1 VIVSIERM
9 TSIGVV
15 NSTMSDTIE
24 NVLILQGGGSLG
36 AFGCGV
42 FKALANNNIKIDI
55 IAGTSIGG
63 LNASI
68 IAGSKE
74 DHPEKALEQYW
85 LELAEGSAN
94 LNSPII
100 EWLAGYPTPTL
111 AALLPPPTPT
121 TTDHSAITHISQ
133 VKSIMSFYSSA
144 IYGNDKIFVPRWRPE
159 FVFTDRKYFTPN
171 NWTYLYDHSPLVK
184 TAEKYIDYNK
194 LQPNGKP
201 NSRLIVTAVNV
212 LTAEPLIFDS
222 AKQQITSKHILA
234 ATGYPS
240 YYFRWVEVEEG
251 VYAWDGSLLSNTPL
265 REVIEVSPVKDK
277 RVFLVEN
284 YPKKCDTLPDNLLEV
299 QHRARD
305 IMFSDKTIHNVQM
318 SKAITYY
325 LRLIDDLY
333 KMLEDNFSSEK
344 KEDKEN
350 FEKIRARYKK
360 VSEEHGAE
368 IKRVYY
374 ITRSEPFPSLYENA
388 DFSVDTVKAS
398 IKDGELKTNLKLK
411 I

>member
-1 VIVSIERM
+1 
-9 TSIGVV
+9 
-15 NSTMSDTIE
+15 MSKTIE

-63 LNASI
+63 LNAAI

-85 LELAEGSAN
+85 LELAEGSEN
-94 LNSPII
+94 LNSPFI
-100 EWLAGYPTPTL
+100 EWLTGYPASTPTP
-111 AALLPPPTPT
+111 LPPPTPT
-121 TTDHSAITHISQ
+121 ITDHSAITHISQ
-133 VKSIMSFYSSA
+133 INSIMSFYSSA

-159 FVFTDRKYFTPN
+159 FAFTDRQYFTPN

-201 NSRLIVTAVNV
+201 NSRLIITAVNV

-222 AKQQITSKHILA
+222 TKQQITSKHILA

-240 YYFRWVEVEEG
+240 YYFRWVEVEKG

-277 RVFLVEN
+277 QVFLVEN

-305 IMFSDKTIHNVQM
+305 IMFSDKTLHSLKM

-325 LRLIDDLY
+325 LKLINDLY
-333 KMLEDNFSSEK
+333 KMLEDHFDSNE
-344 KEDKEN
+344 KEDKRK

-360 VSEEHGAE
+360 VSKEHGAE
-368 IKRVYY
+368 IKGVYY

-398 IKDGELKTNLKLK
+398 IKDGESKTNQKLK
-411 I
+411 DMEMS

>member
-1 VIVSIERM
+1 M
-9 TSIGVV
+9 TSRGRKFDYV
-15 NSTMSDTIE
+15 SDTTIE

-42 FKALANNNIKIDI
+42 FKALANSNIKIDI

-68 IAGSKE
+68 IAGSKGE
-74 DHPEKALEQYW
+74 DPPEKTLEQYW
-85 LELAEGSAN
+85 LELGEDSAAN
-94 LNSPII
+94 LNSPFL
-100 EWLAGYPTPTL
+100 EWLARYPILTPPP
-111 AALLPPPTPT
+111 LPSPTPT
-121 TTDHSAITHISQ
+121 TGHSAMTHISQ
-133 VKSIMSFYSSA
+133 VKSVVSFYSSA
-144 IYGNDKIFVPRWRPE
+144 IYGNNKIFVPRWRPD
-159 FVFTDRKYFTPN
+159 FAFSDPQYFTPDK
-171 NWTYLYDHSPLVK
+171 WTYMYDHSPLVK

-194 LQPNGKP
+194 LQPNGKS
-201 NSRLIVTAVNV
+201 NSRLIITAVNV
-212 LTAEPLIFDS
+212 MTAEPLIFDS

-240 YYFRWVEVEEG
+240 YYFPWAEVEEG

-265 REVIEVSPVKDK
+265 REVIDASPVKDK

-284 YPKKCDTLPDNLLEV
+284 YPKRSDALPDNLLEV

-305 IMFSDKTIHNVQM
+305 IMFSDKTIHNIQM
-318 SKAITYY
+318 SKTITYY
-325 LRLIDDLY
+325 LRLINDLY
-333 KMLEDNFSSEK
+333 KMLEDHFSSEK
-344 KEDKEN
+344 KEDIEK

-368 IKRVYY
+368 IKRVHY

-388 DFSVDTVKAS
+388 DFSAETIKAS
-398 IKDGELKTNLKLK
+398 IQDGESKTNQILRAIKMS
-411 I
+411 

>member
-1 VIVSIERM
+1 M
-9 TSIGVV
+9 TSRGRKFDYV
-15 NSTMSDTIE
+15 SDTTIE

-42 FKALANNNIKIDI
+42 FKALANSNIKIDI

-68 IAGSKE
+68 IAGSKGE
-74 DHPEKALEQYW
+74 DPPEKTLEQYW
-85 LELAEGSAN
+85 LELAEDSAAN
-94 LNSPII
+94 LNSPFL
-100 EWLAGYPTPTL
+100 EWLARYPILTPPP
-111 AALLPPPTPT
+111 LPSPTPT
-121 TTDHSAITHISQ
+121 TGHSAMTHISQ
-133 VKSIMSFYSSA
+133 VKSVMSFYSSA
-144 IYGNDKIFVPRWRPE
+144 IYGNNKIFVPRWRPD
-159 FVFTDRKYFTPN
+159 FAFSDPQYFTPDK
-171 NWTYLYDHSPLVK
+171 WTYMYDHSPLVK

-194 LQPNGKP
+194 LQPNGKS
-201 NSRLIVTAVNV
+201 NSRLIITAVNV
-212 LTAEPLIFDS
+212 MTAEPLIFDS

-240 YYFRWVEVEEG
+240 YYFPWAEVEEG

-265 REVIEVSPVKDK
+265 REVIDASPIKDK

-284 YPKKCDTLPDNLLEV
+284 YPKRCDALPDNLLEV

-305 IMFSDKTIHNVQM
+305 IMFSDKTIHNIQM
-318 SKAITYY
+318 SKTITYY
-325 LRLIDDLY
+325 LRLINDLY
-333 KMLEDNFSSEK
+333 KMLEDHFSSEK
-344 KEDKEN
+344 KEDIEK

-368 IKRVYY
+368 IKRVHY

-388 DFSVDTVKAS
+388 DFSAETIKAS
-398 IKDGELKTNLKLK
+398 IKDGELKTDQILRAIKMS
-411 I
+411 

>member
-1 VIVSIERM
+1 
-9 TSIGVV
+9 
-15 NSTMSDTIE
+15 MSDTVE

-42 FKALANNNIKIDI
+42 FKALANSGIKINI

-74 DHPEKALEQYW
+74 DHPEKVLEQFW

-94 LNSPII
+94 LNYPFT
-100 EWLAGYPTPTL
+100 EWLAGYPISTITPTSST
-111 AALLPPPTPT
+111 PPMPTK
-121 TTDHSAITHISQ
+121 DHSALTHILQ
-133 VKSIMSFYSSA
+133 TKSTMSFYVSA
-144 IYGNDKIFVPRWRPE
+144 IYGNKKIFIPRWNPK
-159 FVFTDRKYFTPN
+159 FVFTDQQYFTPN
-171 NWTYLYDHSPLVK
+171 KWTYMYDHSPLVK
-184 TAEKYIDYNK
+184 TAEKYIDFNK

-201 NSRLIVTAVNV
+201 NSRLIITAVNV

-222 AKQQITSKHILA
+222 TKQKITSKHILA

-240 YYFRWVEVEEG
+240 YYFQWVEVEKG

-265 REVIEVSPVKDK
+265 REVIDASPVNDK

-284 YPKKCDTLPDNLLEV
+284 YPKKCDMLPDNLSEV

-305 IMFSDKTIHNVQM
+305 IMFSDKTLHSVKM

-325 LRLIDDLY
+325 LRLINDLY
-333 KMLEDNFSSEK
+333 KMLEDHFDSNK
-344 KEDKEN
+344 KEDIKK

-360 VSEEHGAE
+360 VSERHGAE
-368 IKRVYY
+368 IKGVHY

-398 IKDGELKTNLKLK
+398 IKDGELKTNQKLK
-411 I
+411 DMEMS